1 MARVGL
7 AVGGAALVLIGGAA
21 LFGWPSSS
29 AQERSTG
36 LDGID
41 RVELAGG
48 AGNVEVRHAPG
59 ARAEIVQRVHRW
71 ESAFLGG
78 GGGGGD
84 ATEIKHRV
92 EGGALV
98 LPTGCGWNC
107 SVDYQ
112 VTLPVSVPV
121 HGNLDSGDLDVVG
134 MQSVQAE
141 TGSGEVLLSEIGGP
155 VDVRTGSGGV
165 SVTQVR
171 GPVDAETGSG
181 EITLAEIGGE
191 VRAHT
196 GSGGVSVSDVDGP
209 VDADTGSG
217 EITLHEIGGRV
228 GVETG
233 SGGISGRGLRGAG
246 VVAKAESGD
255 VELELVSPQTVEVST
270 GSGGIELTVPG
281 DRYRVDTDSGSGGV
295 DVDVA
300 QDPAAVKRLTLSS
313 GSGEIRVKQA

>member
-7 AVGGAALVLIGGAA
+7 AVGGAALVLIGGAG

-29 AQERSTG
+29 VQERSTG

-48 AGNVEVRHAPG
+48 AGDIEVRHAPG

-78 GGGGGD
+78 GGD

-107 SVDYQ
+107 TVDYQ
-112 VTLPVSVPV
+112 VTLPTSVPV
-121 HGNLDSGDLDVVG
+121 RGNLDSGGLDAVG

-165 SVTQVR
+165 SVTRVR

-191 VRAHT
+191 VRART

-209 VDADTGSG
+209 VDANTGSG

-233 SGGISGRGLRGAG
+233 SGGISGRGLRGPG
-246 VVAKAESGD
+246 VLAKAESGD

-313 GSGEIRVKQA
+313 GSGEISVKQA

>member
-29 AQERSTG
+29 VQERSTG

-41 RVELAGG
+41 RVEVAGG

-71 ESAFLGG
+71 QSALL

-98 LPTGCGWNC
+98 LPTDCGWNC
-107 SVDYQ
+107 TVDYK
-112 VTLPVSVPV
+112 VTLPTSVPV
-121 HGNLDSGDLDVVG
+121 RGHLDSGGLDAVG
-134 MQSVQAE
+134 VQSVQAE
-141 TGSGEVLLSEIGGP
+141 TSSGEVLLSGIGGP

-165 SVTQVR
+165 SATKVR
-171 GPVDAETGSG
+171 GPVEAETGSG

-191 VRAHT
+191 VRART
-196 GSGGVSVSDVDGP
+196 GSGGVSVSQVDGP
-209 VDADTGSG
+209 VDANAGSG
-217 EITLHEIGGRV
+217 EIVLSEIGGRV

-233 SGGISGRGLRGAG
+233 SGGISGRGLRGQD
-246 VVAKAESGD
+246 VVAKAESGG

-270 GSGGIELTVPG
+270 HSGGIELTVPG

-300 QDPAAVKRLTLSS
+300 QDPAAAKRLTLSS

>member
-7 AVGGAALVLIGGAA
+7 VVGGAALVLIGGAA

-29 AQERSTG
+29 VRERATG
-36 LDGID
+36 LGGID
-41 RVELAGG
+41 RVELVGG
-48 AGNVEVRHAPG
+48 TGDVEVRHAPG

-71 ESAFLGG
+71 ESTFLGG
-78 GGGGGD
+78 GGDD

-98 LPTGCGWNC
+98 LPTDCGWNC

-112 VTLPVSVPV
+112 VTPPTSVPV
-121 HGNLDSGDLDVVG
+121 HGNLDSGDLNVVG
-134 MQSVQAE
+134 MQSVHAK

-181 EITLAEIGGE
+181 EITLAEIAGE
-191 VRAHT
+191 VRAHA
-196 GSGGVSVSDVDGP
+196 GSGGVSVSEVDGP

-217 EITLHEIGGRV
+217 EITLSEIGGQI

-233 SGGISGRGLRGAG
+233 SGGISGRGLRGPG

-255 VELELVSPQTVEVST
+255 VELELVRPQTVEVFT
-270 GSGGIELTVPG
+270 GSGGIELNVPG

-295 DVDVA
+295 DVDVDVA
-300 QDPAAVKRLTLSS
+300 QDPAAAKRLTLSS